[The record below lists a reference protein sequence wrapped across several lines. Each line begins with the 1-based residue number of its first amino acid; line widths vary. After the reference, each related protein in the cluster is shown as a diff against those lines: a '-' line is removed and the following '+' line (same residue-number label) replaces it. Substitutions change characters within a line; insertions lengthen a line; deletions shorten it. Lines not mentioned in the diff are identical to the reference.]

1 MEVDDHC
8 QWCILMMKI
17 WRAKMKL
24 RGSLMRAF
32 KLGGIHKQTSTQS
45 KTYTRYPKIHEVHID
60 EQNEAVRFTF
70 TLPDGANPD
79 LVLKQEWVFK
89 QCFGPYIEI
98 EGKVKK
104 FILWC
109 YSKDMETNISYDFK
123 NIQSHF
129 KKKIIPIMCG
139 VDRPGKMI
147 VKDMAEEHHML
158 LTGTTGSGKSSL
170 IRGILTSLILGNS
183 PDEIKFLLGDLKFS
197 EFGIYKRLPHVMGVF
212 MDAKSLLPPLQII
225 EKEMIRRGKLL
236 DEFDVESIY
245 ELEEKLPTI
254 VVCIDEVILL
264 KDNKKIMNI
273 IESISCIGRSNG
285 VYLMLSMQRG
295 DAKSLGGQLKNNLTF
310 RISGKQS
317 DETNAKISGLKKSV
331 ELETPGRMILSTK
344 NNEKVIQVP
353 FMKKKEAKK
362 LLDPLKIKQ
371 ESEIIEI
378 EEDDDDK
385 KANEFSLVEV
395 FEDEPKG

>member
-1 MEVDDHC
+1 
-8 QWCILMMKI
+8 MMKL

-32 KLGGIHKQTSTQS
+32 KLGGIHKQTTTQS

-60 EQNEAVRFTF
+60 EENDAVRFTF

-89 QCFGPYIEI
+89 QCFGNNIVI
-98 EGKVKK
+98 GGKVKK

-109 YSKDMETNISYDFK
+109 YSKEIEKDIPFEFK
-123 NIQSHF
+123 KIQSHL
-129 KKKIIPIMCG
+129 KGKIIPIMCG
-139 VDRPGKMI
+139 VDRSGKMNI
-147 VKDMAEEHHML
+147 KDMAEEHHML

-170 IRGILTSLILGNS
+170 IRGILTSLILHKS
-183 PDEIKFLLGDLKFS
+183 PDEIQFLLGDLKFS
-197 EFGIYKRLPHVMGVF
+197 EFGIYKRLPHVMGVY

-225 EKEMIRRGKLL
+225 EKEMVRRGKLL
-236 DEFDVESIY
+236 DAMDVESIY
-245 ELEEKLPTI
+245 ELEVKLPTI

-264 KDNKKIMNI
+264 KDKPKIMKI

-317 DETNAKISGLKKSV
+317 DETNAKISGLKQSV
-331 ELETPGRMILSTK
+331 DLDTAGRMILLTQGK
-344 NNEKVIQVP
+344 ERVIQVP
-353 FMKKKEAKK
+353 YMDKKKAKG
-362 LLDPLKIKQ
+362 LLDPLKVTQ
-371 ESEIIEI
+371 EKPEL
-378 EEDDDDK
+378 EDVADRK
-385 KANEFSLVEV
+385 VNEFSLDEV
-395 FEDEPKG
+395 FDSEPKG

>member
-1 MEVDDHC
+1 
-8 QWCILMMKI
+8 MMKM

-32 KLGGIHKQTSTQS
+32 KLGGIHKQTTTQS
-45 KTYTRYPKIHEVHID
+45 KTYTRYPKIHDVHID
-60 EQNEAVRFTF
+60 EENEAVRFTF

-89 QCFGPYIEI
+89 QCFGNNIEI
-98 EGKVKK
+98 DGKVKK

-109 YSKDMETNISYDFK
+109 YSKDMETHIDFDFK
-123 NIQSHF
+123 KIQPHC
-129 KKKIIPIMCG
+129 KGKIIPIMCG
-139 VDRPGKMI
+139 VDRSGKMN

-170 IRGILTSLILGNS
+170 IRGILTSLILHKS
-183 PDEIKFLLGDLKFS
+183 PDEIQFLLGDLKFS
-197 EFGIYKRLPHVMGVF
+197 EFGIYKRLPHVMGVY

-225 EKEMIRRGKLL
+225 EKEMVRRGKLL
-236 DEFDVESIY
+236 DAMDVESIY
-245 ELEEKLPTI
+245 ELEVKLPTI

-264 KDNKKIMNI
+264 KDKPKIMKI

-317 DETNAKISGLKKSV
+317 DETNAKISGLKQSV
-331 ELETPGRMILSTK
+331 DLDTAGRMILSTQGK
-344 NNEKVIQVP
+344 ERVIQVP
-353 FMKKKEAKK
+353 YMDKKKAKG
-362 LLDPLKIKQ
+362 LLDPLKVTQ
-371 ESEIIEI
+371 EKPEL
-378 EEDDDDK
+378 EDVADRK
-385 KANEFSLVEV
+385 VNEFSLDEV
-395 FEDEPKG
+395 FDSEPKG

>member
-1 MEVDDHC
+1 
-8 QWCILMMKI
+8 MMKL

-32 KLGGIHKQTSTQS
+32 KLGGIHNQTTTQS

-60 EQNEAVRFTF
+60 EENDAVRFTF

-89 QCFGPYIEI
+89 QCFGNNIEI
-98 EGKVKK
+98 DGKVKK

-109 YSKDMETNISYDFK
+109 YSKDMEKDIPYEFEK
-123 NIQSHF
+123 IQSHL
-129 KKKIIPIMCG
+129 KGKIIPIMCG
-139 VDRPGKMI
+139 VDRSGKMN

-170 IRGILTSLILGNS
+170 IRGILTSLILHKS
-183 PDEIKFLLGDLKFS
+183 PNDIQFLLGDLKFS
-197 EFGIYKRLPHVMGVF
+197 EFGIYKRLPHVMGVY

-225 EKEMIRRGKLL
+225 EKEMVRRGKLL
-236 DEFDVESIY
+236 DAMDVESIY
-245 ELEEKLPTI
+245 ELEVKLPTI

-264 KDNKKIMNI
+264 KDKPKIMKI

-317 DETNAKISGLKKSV
+317 DETNAKISGLKQSV
-331 ELETPGRMILSTK
+331 DLDTAGRMILSTQGK
-344 NNEKVIQVP
+344 ERVIQVP
-353 FMKKKEAKK
+353 YMDKKKAKG
-362 LLDPLKIKQ
+362 LLDPLKVTQ
-371 ESEIIEI
+371 EKPEL
-378 EEDDDDK
+378 EDVADGK
-385 KANEFSLVEV
+385 VNEFSLDEV
-395 FEDEPKG
+395 FDSEPKG

>member
-1 MEVDDHC
+1 
-8 QWCILMMKI
+8 
-17 WRAKMKL
+17 MKL

-32 KLGGIHKQTSTQS
+32 KLGGIHKQTTTQS

-60 EQNEAVRFTF
+60 EENDAVRFTF

-89 QCFGPYIEI
+89 QCFGNNIVI
-98 EGKVKK
+98 GGKVKK

-109 YSKDMETNISYDFK
+109 YSKEIEKDIPFEFK
-123 NIQSHF
+123 KIQSHL
-129 KKKIIPIMCG
+129 KGKIIPIMCG
-139 VDRPGKMI
+139 VDRSGKMNI
-147 VKDMAEEHHML
+147 KDMAEEHHML

-170 IRGILTSLILGNS
+170 IRGILTSLILHKS
-183 PDEIKFLLGDLKFS
+183 PDEIQFLLGDLKFS
-197 EFGIYKRLPHVMGVF
+197 EFGIYKRLPHVMGVY

-225 EKEMIRRGKLL
+225 EKEMVRRGKLL
-236 DEFDVESIY
+236 DAMDVESIY
-245 ELEEKLPTI
+245 ELEVKLPTI

-264 KDNKKIMNI
+264 KDKPKIMKI

-317 DETNAKISGLKKSV
+317 DETNAKISGLKQSV
-331 ELETPGRMILSTK
+331 DLDTAGRMILLTQGK
-344 NNEKVIQVP
+344 ERVIQVP
-353 FMKKKEAKK
+353 YMDKKKAKG
-362 LLDPLKIKQ
+362 LLDPLKVTQ
-371 ESEIIEI
+371 EKPEL
-378 EEDDDDK
+378 EDVADRK
-385 KANEFSLVEV
+385 VNEFSLDEV
-395 FEDEPKG
+395 FDSEPKG

>member
-1 MEVDDHC
+1 
-8 QWCILMMKI
+8 
-17 WRAKMKL
+17 MKL

-32 KLGGIHKQTSTQS
+32 KLGGIHKQTTTQS
-45 KTYTRYPKIHEVHID
+45 KTYTRYPKIHDVHID
-60 EQNEAVRFTF
+60 EENEAVRFTF

-89 QCFGPYIEI
+89 QCFGNNIEI
-98 EGKVKK
+98 DGKVKK

-109 YSKDMETNISYDFK
+109 YSKDMEKDIPYEFK
-123 NIQSHF
+123 KIQPHF
-129 KKKIIPIMCG
+129 KGKIIPIMCG
-139 VDRPGKMI
+139 VDRSGKMN

-170 IRGILTSLILGNS
+170 IRGILTSLILQKS
-183 PDEIKFLLGDLKFS
+183 PDEIQFLLGDLKFS

-212 MDAKSLLPPLQII
+212 MEAKTLLPPLQMIA
-225 EKEMIRRGKLL
+225 KEMERRGKLL
-236 DEFDVESIY
+236 DKMDVESIY
-245 ELEEKLPTI
+245 ELKDKPPTI

-264 KDNKKIMNI
+264 KDKPKIMKI

-317 DETNAKISGLKKSV
+317 DETNARISGLKQSV
-331 ELETPGRMILSTK
+331 DLDTAGRMILSTQGK
-344 NNEKVIQVP
+344 ERVIQVP
-353 FMKKKEAKK
+353 YMDKKKAKG
-362 LLDPLKIKQ
+362 LLDPLKLTQ
-371 ESEIIEI
+371 EKPEL
-378 EEDDDDK
+378 DVADRK
-385 KANEFSLVEV
+385 VNEFSLDEV
-395 FEDEPKG
+395 FDSEPKG

>member
-1 MEVDDHC
+1 M
-8 QWCILMMKI
+8 IKI

-32 KLGGIHKQTSTQS
+32 KLGGIHKEVKTES
-45 KTYTRYPKIHEVHID
+45 KTYTRYPKIHEVHIAE
-60 EQNEAVRFTF
+60 EQEAVRFTF

-89 QCFGPYIEI
+89 QCFGNNIEI

-109 YSKDMETNISYDFK
+109 YAKDMETDIPYDFK
-123 NIQSHF
+123 NIQPYF
-129 KKKIIPIMCG
+129 KEKIIPIMCG
-139 VDRPGKMI
+139 VDRSGKMN

-170 IRGILTSLILGNS
+170 IRGILTSLILHKS
-183 PDEIKFLLGDLKFS
+183 PDEIQFLLGDLKFS

-212 MDAKSLLPPLQII
+212 MDGNSLLPPLQII

-236 DEFDVESIY
+236 DAMDVESIY
-245 ELEEKLPTI
+245 ELDVKLPTI
-254 VVCIDEVILL
+254 VICIDEVILL
-264 KDNKKIMNI
+264 KDNKKIMKI

-317 DETNAKISGLKKSV
+317 DETNAKISGLKQSV
-331 ELETPGRMILSTK
+331 ELDTPGRMILSTK
-344 NNEKVIQVP
+344 NKERVIQVP
-353 FMKKKEAKK
+353 YMKKKTAKVI
-362 LLDPLKIKQ
+362 LDPFKKKV
-371 ESEIIEI
+371 ESEVIEK
-378 EEDDDDK
+378 EEVEVK
-385 KANEFSLVEV
+385 KANEFSIVEV
-395 FEDEPKG
+395 FDDESKRQGNYQ

>member
-1 MEVDDHC
+1 
-8 QWCILMMKI
+8 
-17 WRAKMKL
+17 MKL

-32 KLGGIHKQTSTQS
+32 KLGGIHKQTTTQS
-45 KTYTRYPKIHEVHID
+45 KTYTRYPKIHDVHID
-60 EQNEAVRFTF
+60 EENEAVRFTF

-89 QCFGPYIEI
+89 QCFGNNIEI
-98 EGKVKK
+98 DGKVKK

-109 YSKDMETNISYDFK
+109 YSKDMETHIDFDFK
-123 NIQSHF
+123 KIQPHC
-129 KKKIIPIMCG
+129 KGKIIPIMCG
-139 VDRPGKMI
+139 VDRSGKMN

-170 IRGILTSLILGNS
+170 IRGILTSLILHKS
-183 PDEIKFLLGDLKFS
+183 PDEIQFLLGDLKFS
-197 EFGIYKRLPHVMGVF
+197 EFGIYKRLPHVMGVY

-225 EKEMIRRGKLL
+225 EKEMVRRGKLL
-236 DEFDVESIY
+236 DAMDVESIY
-245 ELEEKLPTI
+245 ELEVKLPTI

-264 KDNKKIMNI
+264 KDKPKIMKI

-317 DETNAKISGLKKSV
+317 DETNAKISGLKQSV
-331 ELETPGRMILSTK
+331 DLDTAGRMILSTQGK
-344 NNEKVIQVP
+344 ERVIQVP
-353 FMKKKEAKK
+353 YMDKKKAKG
-362 LLDPLKIKQ
+362 LLDPLKVTQ
-371 ESEIIEI
+371 EKPEL
-378 EEDDDDK
+378 EDVADRK
-385 KANEFSLVEV
+385 VNEFSLDEV
-395 FEDEPKG
+395 FDSEPKG

>member
-1 MEVDDHC
+1 
-8 QWCILMMKI
+8 MMKL

-32 KLGGIHKQTSTQS
+32 KLGGIHKQTTTQS
-45 KTYTRYPKIHEVHID
+45 KTYTRYPKIHDVHID
-60 EQNEAVRFTF
+60 EENEAVRFTF

-89 QCFGPYIEI
+89 QCFGNNIEI
-98 EGKVKK
+98 DGKVKK

-109 YSKDMETNISYDFK
+109 YSKEIEKDIPFEFK
-123 NIQSHF
+123 KIQSHL
-129 KKKIIPIMCG
+129 KGKIIPIMCG
-139 VDRPGKMI
+139 VDRSGKMN

-170 IRGILTSLILGNS
+170 IRGILTSLILHKS
-183 PDEIKFLLGDLKFS
+183 PNEIQFLLGDLKFS
-197 EFGIYKRLPHVMGVF
+197 EFGIYKRLPHVMGVY

-225 EKEMIRRGKLL
+225 EKEMVRRGKLL
-236 DEFDVESIY
+236 DAMDVESIY
-245 ELEEKLPTI
+245 ELEVKLPTI
-254 VVCIDEVILL
+254 VICIDEVILL
-264 KDNKKIMNI
+264 KDKPKIMKI

-317 DETNAKISGLKKSV
+317 DEINAKISGLKQSV
-331 ELETPGRMILSTK
+331 DLDTAGRMILSTQGK
-344 NNEKVIQVP
+344 ERVIQVP
-353 FMKKKEAKK
+353 YMDKKKAKG
-362 LLDPLKIKQ
+362 LLDPLKVTQ
-371 ESEIIEI
+371 EKPEL
-378 EEDDDDK
+378 EDVADRK
-385 KANEFSLVEV
+385 VNEFSLDEV
-395 FEDEPKG
+395 FDSEPKG

>member
-1 MEVDDHC
+1 
-8 QWCILMMKI
+8 MMKL

-32 KLGGIHKQTSTQS
+32 KLGGIHKQTTTQS

-60 EQNEAVRFTF
+60 EENDAVRFTF

-89 QCFGPYIEI
+89 QCFGNNIEI
-98 EGKVKK
+98 DGKVKK

-109 YSKDMETNISYDFK
+109 YSKEMEKDIPFEFK
-123 NIQSHF
+123 KIQSHL
-129 KKKIIPIMCG
+129 KGKIIPIMCG
-139 VDRPGKMI
+139 VDRSGKMN

-170 IRGILTSLILGNS
+170 IRGILTSLILHKS
-183 PDEIKFLLGDLKFS
+183 PDEIQFLLGDLKFS
-197 EFGIYKRLPHVMGVF
+197 EFGIYKRLPHVMGVY

-225 EKEMIRRGKLL
+225 EKEMVRRGKLL
-236 DEFDVESIY
+236 DKMDVESIY
-245 ELEEKLPTI
+245 ELKDKPPTI

-264 KDNKKIMNI
+264 KGKTKHMDIL
-273 IESISCIGRSNG
+273 ERISCVGRSNG
-285 VYLMLSMQRG
+285 VYLLLSMQRG

-317 DETNAKISGLKKSV
+317 DETNAKISGLKQSV
-331 ELETPGRMILSTK
+331 DLDTAGRMILLTQGK
-344 NNEKVIQVP
+344 ERVIQVP
-353 FMKKKEAKK
+353 YMDKKKAKG
-362 LLDPLKIKQ
+362 LLDPLKVTQ
-371 ESEIIEI
+371 EEPEF
-378 EEDDDDK
+378 EDVADRK
-385 KANEFSLVEV
+385 VNEFSLDEV
-395 FEDEPKG
+395 FDSEPKG